1 MTKKELEL
9 ILKKH
14 SLWLEDNTKGER
26 ANLSR
31 AYLYGANLNGA
42 NLSRANLYEADLYEA
57 NLSRAN
63 LSRANLI
70 GADLS
75 GADLSGADLKDATLP
90 GFQIPQDKI
99 IIVYKKLY
107 DDRIAHVRITE
118 KAKRTAKLCC
128 LCKKRTGL
136 PVCEKCDYT
145 LKSNHNQ
152 IRAWLLD
159 WQFAIVEEAIGL
171 GWGEWFTMSLSD
183 GDVVGFRFLGY
194 SK

>member
-63 LSRANLI
+63 LK
-70 GADLS
+70 
-75 GADLSGADLKDATLP
+75 GADLKDTTLP
-90 GFQIPQDKI
+90 RFQIPQDGALT
-99 IIVYKKLY
+99 VYKKLQQNC
-107 DDRIAHVRITE
+107 IARLLIPA
-118 KAKRTAKLCC
+118 KAKRTAC
-128 LCKKRTGL
+128 LVGRKCRAEYVKVLSITSWDGK
-136 PVCEKCDYT
+136 EKFKEQNGSRDRDLVYKVGQT
-145 LKSNHNQ
+145 INPDSYNDDT
-152 IRAWLLD
+152 R
-159 WQFAIVEEAIGL
+159 EECTNGIH
-171 GWGEWFTMSLSD
+171 F
-183 GDVVGFRFLGY
+183 FLTRKEAEEY
-194 SK
+194 